1 MPRRITETPATPH
14 EDAAPAKIAG
24 DAEPTASAESEAVW
38 SREPVAGGFE
48 PQAHEQRMEEDT
60 NVTPTQAFQAQPR
73 QIEGVAVVG
82 EAVRRMP
89 PESAEFLMEVTVTS
103 PSVEQAL
110 RDHKT
115 KLQQMATTAASMGV
129 QSSDLQTVSMNVYNL
144 YSTGLLGLPPLSAY
158 GAMHQLPPI
167 GLNPFSGGV
176 PSGSQPGAYNT
187 QTEVQFGS
195 YQVRCLIRVVVRE
208 LGRVAEVVQT
218 AIRAGAIPIGPI
230 CFRSSDESATR
241 RAVLE
246 AAGVDAKVKAE
257 ALARSLGKNIG
268 DAISA
273 TEDVLVSNG
282 AYGALRST
290 MPTLFGSGTA
300 PAVVGELEYYAR
312 VSANFRLQ

>member
-1 MPRRITETPATPH
+1 MRPQ
-14 EDAAPAKIAG
+14 G
-24 DAEPTASAESEAVW
+24 
-38 SREPVAGGFE
+38 PVAGEFE

-60 NVTPTQAFQAQPR
+60 KVTPTQAFQAQSK

-110 RDHKT
+110 RDHTARLK
-115 KLQQMATTAASMGV
+115 QMATAAGSMGI
-129 QSSDLQTVSMNVYNL
+129 QSSDLQTISMNVYNL
-144 YSTGLLGLPPLSAY
+144 YSTGLPGLPSLSAY
-158 GAMHQLPPI
+158 GAMQQFGPI
-167 GLNPFSGGV
+167 GLNPFGGGA

-187 QTEVQFGS
+187 QAEVQFGS
-195 YQVRCLIRVVVRE
+195 YQVRSLTRVVVRE

-218 AIRAGAIPIGPI
+218 AIRTGAIPVGPI
-230 CFRSSDESATR
+230 SFRASDESGTR

-257 ALARSLGKNIG
+257 GLARSLGKTIG

-290 MPTLFGSGTA
+290 MPASFGSGA
-300 PAVVGELEYYAR
+300 VPAVVGELEYYAR